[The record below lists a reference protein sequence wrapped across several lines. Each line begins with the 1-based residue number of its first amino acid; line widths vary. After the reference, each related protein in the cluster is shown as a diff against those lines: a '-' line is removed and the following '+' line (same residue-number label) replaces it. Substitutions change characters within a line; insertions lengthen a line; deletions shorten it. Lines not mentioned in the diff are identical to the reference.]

1 VIDDA
6 GTDDAGT
13 DGPAHPARLDLGAY
27 LIGSLAPAERAVV
40 ERHLATC
47 ERCRAELAE
56 LAPLPGLLAR
66 LDADEAR
73 HQTLTPI
80 PDLLPRALDAV
91 GRRQAMARRTLRR
104 WRVGAATAAAA
115 AVVALAAATVPAL
128 LPDTAAPA
136 VPFSVAAGVTAA
148 GTGSME
154 ARGWGTA
161 VRLDLTG
168 LPPAAAYQAY
178 ATARDGRTE
187 VAATW
192 GPTPSGRAV
201 VNGATAIQRSDLASI
216 EVRTIDGRELLDL
229 PC

>member
-1 VIDDA
+1 V
-6 GTDDAGT
+6 TDPSRDPEHA
-13 DGPAHPARLDLGAY
+13 ARIDLGAY
-27 LIGSLAPAERAVV
+27 LIGSLAPAERVVV
-40 ERHLATC
+40 ERHLARC

-73 HQTLTPI
+73 HQTLTPS
-80 PDLLPRALDAV
+80 PDLLPRTLEAM
-91 GRRQAMARRTLRR
+91 GRERAADRRTLRR
-104 WRVGAATAAAA
+104 WRIGAAAAAAA
-115 AVVALAAATVPAL
+115 AVVAVAAAMAPAV
-128 LPDTAAPA
+128 LPGQSAVPA
-136 VPFSVAAGVTAA
+136 VPFTVAAGVTAA

-154 ARGWGTA
+154 PRGWGTA

-168 LPPAAAYQAY
+168 LPPAAAYEAY
-178 ATARDGRTE
+178 AIARDGHTE

-201 VNGATAIQRSDLASI
+201 VSGATAIPRADLTSI
-216 EVRTIDGRELLDL
+216 EVRTVDGRELLNL